1 MDLKLSGKEK
11 QRRELI
17 LQREF
22 ANTTLSHELLSK
34 TVASLR
40 DMPTASLIEPMGS
53 KFTSEEKQQ
62 LYDEITASSFLQKQ
76 SEIVRAWF
84 QLRIQDILERG
95 HLPSHIE
102 IICIREV
109 LGKELAAAIILK
121 ALEILKGLDSETR
134 DYVTSPKN
142 EIEVIIFTGLEGNTY
157 EKGAQP

>member
-1 MDLKLSGKEK
+1 MDWKLSAKEK

-22 ANTTLSHELLSK
+22 ANTTLSYTLLSK
-34 TVASLR
+34 TIASLR

-62 LYDEITASSFLQKQ
+62 LYNEITTSSFLPKQ

-95 HLPSHIE
+95 HLPSHVE

-109 LGKELAAAIILK
+109 FGKELAGTLIIK
-121 ALEILKGLDSETR
+121 AMEVLEDLDSETR
-134 DYVTSPKN
+134 HYVTSPKN
-142 EIEVIIFTGLEGNTY
+142 EIEGIIFASFKGNAH
-157 EKGAQP
+157 ENGA